1 MVEISPRGVAVD
13 RCWYYEKRIALRHG
27 SRDKATLWSLP
38 AGGVRDDLR
47 TLCQSCVASSSE
59 TRRQAWA
66 AAMTAGK
73 DRMAGMGES

>member
-27 SRDKATLWSLP
+27 SRDKATLVLAS
-38 AGGVRDDLR
+38 GGRDDLR
-47 TLCQSCVASSSE
+47 TLSIVYSSSSE